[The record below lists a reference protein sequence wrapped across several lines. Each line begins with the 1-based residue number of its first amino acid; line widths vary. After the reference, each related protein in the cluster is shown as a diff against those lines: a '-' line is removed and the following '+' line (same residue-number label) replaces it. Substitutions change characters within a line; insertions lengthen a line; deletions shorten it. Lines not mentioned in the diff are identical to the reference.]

1 MTYDE
6 VLTYFQVKKRQ
17 QDKAQ
22 CKCPAH
28 DDRQASLTVTNGRDS
43 VLIHCHAGCDIDN
56 VLSAAGLEK
65 SDLFYQEKRTGSSW
79 QAYIENR
86 EKKRIEAVYN
96 YVSSNGGYLFTKVRM
111 QGKKMIY
118 GTLANERFTYGLGGR
133 TRKELCAVYA
143 PDGVQAINKAVSEGK
158 PIFIPEGEKD
168 ADTLSKQGYTAF
180 SYGGVNDWSADMA
193 QLCKGAVVYVLADND
208 EPGRRVANIIQSD
221 LQGIA
226 KSAKVIVP
234 VPDIPKAD
242 ISDYFA
248 AGHSKEELESLLQQ
262 DGAVTESAGDNE
274 TVTDRELSY
283 NEKGKIIQSIGN
295 CVKAIHHDECLKE
308 MFRYNEMTDKVEVSG
323 AWWRQSSVNLSDNDV
338 NNIRLYLETTYGL
351 THEKNIP
358 RAIDII
364 AHQRSYHPI
373 KEYLASLKWSGGKH
387 IENLLPKYL
396 GAEKSDY
403 TTEATK
409 ITMLGA
415 IERVHNPGA
424 KFESMLCLVED
435 RQGGGKSTM
444 ARFIA
449 TRDEWFTDDVKNL
462 DDENIYRKLQG
473 HWIVEF
479 SEMLV
484 TANTK
489 TVEAIKAFLSRQKD
503 TYKVPYDKYPHD
515 FPRQCIFI
523 GTTNNLDFL
532 PNDKTG
538 NRRFIPVRVNS
549 ELAEVHPLE
558 DEAETRA
565 YIDQAWAEAMEIY
578 RSGDYK
584 LTFPKELQ
592 GLLSEV
598 QQEFTPEDPKAGIIQ
613 EWLDNCQYD
622 SVCSRML
629 YKEALGKEF
638 QEPKEWELREIN
650 GIMNK
655 SVTGWRRHPTSDSKV
670 RFEVY
675 GKQRAWDRVDEHGFR
690 QRVPESEVP
699 EDFAQLDMADM
710 KGELPFD

>member
-1 MTYDE
+1 MVE
-6 VLTYFQVKKRQ
+6 HKKILARFHVKSSNGNKS
-17 QDKAQ
+17 Q
-22 CKCPAH
+22 CICPAH
-28 DDRQASLTVTNGRDS
+28 KDNQASLTITEGS
-43 VLIHCHAGCDIDN
+43 VSALFCCHAGCKTED
-56 VLSAAGLEK
+56 VLQAVGLK
-65 SDLFYQEKRTGSSW
+65 MSDLFYEEKRTSSSW
-79 QAYIENR
+79 QAYVESR
-86 EKKRIEAVYN
+86 EKRKIEAVYN
-96 YVSSNGGYLFTKVRM
+96 YVFLNGDYAFTKIRL
-111 QGKKMIY
+111 QGKKMLY
-118 GTLANERFTYGLGGR
+118 GILENERFTYGLKGKS
-133 TRKELCAVYA
+133 RKELKAIY
-143 PDGVQAINKAVSEGK
+143 GNVQAIHKAITEGK
-158 PIFIPEGEKD
+158 PVFIPEGGKD
-168 ADTLSKQGYTAF
+168 VDILTKQGYTSF
-180 SYGGVNDWSADMA
+180 TYGGCSDWQADFA
-193 QLCKGAVVYVLADND
+193 ELVKGSNVYILADND
-208 EPGRRVANIIQSD
+208 KPGKRVATTIFND

-248 AGHSKEELESLLQQ
+248 AGHSKAEFESLLQQ
-262 DGAVTESAGDNE
+262 DGTVTEKTEDNG

-295 CVKAIHHDECLKE
+295 CVKAIHCDERLKE

-338 NNIRLYLETTYGL
+338 NNIRLYLETAYGL

-364 AHQRSYHPI
+364 AHQRAYHPI
-373 KEYLASLKWSGGKH
+373 KEYLASLKWDGAKY

-396 GAEKSDY
+396 GAKKSAY

-409 ITMLGA
+409 LTMLGA

-435 RQGGGKSTM
+435 RQGGGKSTI

-449 TRDEWFTDDVKNL
+449 ARDEWFTDDVKNL

-473 HWIVEF
+473 HWIIEF
-479 SEMLV
+479 SEMLA

-558 DEAETRA
+558 DETETRA

-592 GLLSEV
+592 GLLAEV
-598 QQEFTPEDPKAGIIQ
+598 QQEFTPEDPKVGIIQ
-613 EWLDNCQYD
+613 EWLDNCQYN

-629 YKEALGKEF
+629 YKEALGKDF

-650 GIMNK
+650 NIMNK
-655 SVTGWRRHPTSDSKV
+655 SITGWEKHPTSDSKV
-670 RFEVY
+670 RFAGY
-675 GKQRAWDRVDEHGFR
+675 GKQRAWDRI
-690 QRVPESEVP
+690 VPEKEVP
-699 EDFAQLDMADM
+699 EGFIQIDLTDATN
-710 KGELPFD
+710 ELPFN